1 VMNAPSLAKFEP
13 RMRPE
18 ALLIYN
24 SSLIEGQPARTDLT
38 AYPVSANAIAEEEGS
53 PRAANMVTLG
63 LLVKL
68 RPGIASLDSLIAS
81 LDQAVSSRNRA
92 LNEINVRCLRRGYA
106 LA

>member
-1 VMNAPSLAKFEP
+1 
-13 RMRPE
+13 
-18 ALLIYN
+18 
-24 SSLIEGQPARTDLT
+24 
-38 AYPVSANAIAEEEGS
+38 
-53 PRAANMVTLG
+53 MVTLG